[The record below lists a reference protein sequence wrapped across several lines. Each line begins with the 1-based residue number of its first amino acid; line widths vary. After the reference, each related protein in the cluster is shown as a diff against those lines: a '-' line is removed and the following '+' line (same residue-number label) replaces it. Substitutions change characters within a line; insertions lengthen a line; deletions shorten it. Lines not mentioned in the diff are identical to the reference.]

1 MSISARRLLLATA
14 IFAALGALVP
24 LRMAYLQ
31 LGPQAERIRAQEI
44 EGQYVVVHPPR
55 GEIYDRNG
63 QLLAGNQVVYEV
75 GVDLTQMKDPET
87 LALTLSVLLE
97 IDHDTLLN
105 QLLHPPEGVR
115 YLVVKDFVSA
125 AVQQQLA
132 TLQDELSR
140 QYADQAGSADEPPP
154 SLQGLRFRQHFFR
167 FYPQHELAA
176 NVLGFVNYEYR
187 GVLGVEEQYD
197 VFLGGQPER
206 IWLPRS
212 PLDADQVE
220 MPENNASLELTLDA
234 DLQGRVETILD
245 EAIRRYGAQTG
256 VIVVMDP
263 RSGEIWAMASAPRF
277 DPNRF
282 WEYDRYFDNAAEY
295 NRAVNMVYE
304 PGSVFKI
311 LTMAAG
317 LDANIIQPETTFLDT
332 GIYYIGQYAVYN
344 WNRAAWGEQTMTGCL
359 AHSLNV
365 CLAWVAD
372 EMGVET
378 FYRYMRAFGL
388 GRKTGIDLAN
398 EAAGRLKLPGDT
410 DWYPL
415 ELGTNAF
422 GQGVAVTPVQMLAAV
437 SAVANDGQ
445 MVAPHVVRAVVSEQ
459 GRYEVPVQTIGAPI
473 SAQTAQMLNQ
483 MLAEAINTET
493 SLASLPGYSIAGK
506 TGTAE
511 IPGEAGTNTSF
522 IGWGPVDDPQFM
534 VYVWLERPTA
544 SIWASEVA
552 APVFRDVAQVV
563 IDFLNLPPDEIRL
576 ARKR

>member
-1 MSISARRLLLATA
+1 MNISARRLLFATVL
-14 IFAALGALVP
+14 FAAIGLLVP
-24 LRMAYLQ
+24 LRIVYLQ
-31 LGPQAERIRAQEI
+31 FGPQADRIRAQEV
-44 EGQYVVVHPPR
+44 EGQYVVVQPPR

-63 QLLAGNQVVYEV
+63 RLLAGNQVVYEI
-75 GVDLTQMKDPET
+75 GIDLTQMENPET

-97 IDHDTLLN
+97 LDHDALLA
-105 QLLHPPEGVR
+105 QLEHPPEGLR
-115 YLVVKDFVSA
+115 YLVVKDFVSQE
-125 AVQQQLA
+125 VQQQLA
-132 TLQDELSR
+132 DLQAELA
-140 QYADQAGSADEPPP
+140 QQAAAAADEATHPP
-154 SLQGLRFRQHFFR
+154 SLAGLQYREHFFR
-167 FYPQHELAA
+167 FYPQRTLAA

-197 VFLGGQPER
+197 VFLGGRPER
-206 IWLPRS
+206 IWVPRS

-220 MPENNASLELTLDA
+220 MPANNASLELTLDVG
-234 DLQGRVETILD
+234 LQGTIENILD
-245 EAIRRYGAQTG
+245 DALVRYGAQSG

-282 WEYDRYFDNAAEY
+282 WEYGEYFDNAAEY
-295 NRAVNMVYE
+295 NRAVSMVYE
-304 PGSVFKI
+304 PGSVFKV

-317 LDANIIQPETTFLDT
+317 LDANVIEPDTTFLDT

-365 CLAWVAD
+365 CLAWIAD

-398 EAAGRLKLPGDT
+398 EAAGRLKLPGDA

-422 GQGVAVTPVQMLAAV
+422 GQGVAVTPVQMLAAA
-437 SAVANDGQ
+437 SAVANEGQ
-445 MVAPHVVRAVVSEQ
+445 MVAPHVVQAVVGEN
-459 GRYEVPVQTIGAPI
+459 GRYEVPLQTIGAPI
-473 SAQTAQMLNQ
+473 SAETARVLNQ
-483 MLAEAINTET
+483 MLADAVNTET
-493 SLASLPGYSIAGK
+493 SLATLPGYRLAGK

-511 IPGEAGTNTSF
+511 IPGEEGTNTSF

-534 VYVWLERPTA
+534 IYVWLERPTA

-552 APVFRDVAQVV
+552 APVFRDAAQAT
-563 IDFLNLPPDEIRL
+563 IDFLNLPPDDVRL
-576 ARKR
+576 AADR

>member
-1 MSISARRLLLATA
+1 MNISARRLLFATVL
-14 IFAALGALVP
+14 FAVIGLLVP
-24 LRMAYLQ
+24 LRIVYLQ
-31 LGPQAERIRAQEI
+31 FGPQADRIRAQEV
-44 EGQYVVVHPPR
+44 EGQYVVVQPPR

-63 QLLAGNQVVYEV
+63 RLLAGNQVVYEI
-75 GVDLTQMKDPET
+75 GIDLTQMENPET

-97 IDHDTLLN
+97 LDHDALLA
-105 QLLHPPEGVR
+105 QLEHPPEGLR
-115 YLVVKDFVSA
+115 YLVVKDFVSQE
-125 AVQQQLA
+125 VQQQLA
-132 TLQDELSR
+132 DLQAELA
-140 QYADQAGSADEPPP
+140 QQAAAAADEATHPP
-154 SLQGLRFRQHFFR
+154 SLAGLQYREHFFR
-167 FYPQHELAA
+167 FYPQRTLAA

-197 VFLGGQPER
+197 VFLGGRPER
-206 IWLPRS
+206 IWVPRS

-220 MPENNASLELTLDA
+220 MPANNASLELTLDVG
-234 DLQGRVETILD
+234 LQGTIENILD
-245 EAIRRYGAQTG
+245 DALVRYGAQSG

-282 WEYDRYFDNAAEY
+282 WEYGEYFDNAAEY
-295 NRAVNMVYE
+295 NRAVSMVYE
-304 PGSVFKI
+304 PGSVFKV

-317 LDANIIQPETTFLDT
+317 LDANVIEPDTTFLDT

-365 CLAWVAD
+365 CLAWIAD

-398 EAAGRLKLPGDT
+398 EAAGRLKLPGDA

-422 GQGVAVTPVQMLAAV
+422 GQGVAVTPVQMLAAA
-437 SAVANDGQ
+437 SAVANEGQ
-445 MVAPHVVRAVVSEQ
+445 MVAPHVVQAVVGEN
-459 GRYEVPVQTIGAPI
+459 GRYEVPLQTIGAPI
-473 SAQTAQMLNQ
+473 SAETARVLNQ
-483 MLAEAINTET
+483 MLADAVNTET
-493 SLASLPGYSIAGK
+493 SLATLPGYRLAGK

-511 IPGEAGTNTSF
+511 IPGEEGTNTSF

-534 VYVWLERPTA
+534 IYVWLERPTA

-552 APVFRDVAQVV
+552 APVFRDAAQAT
-563 IDFLNLPPDEIRL
+563 IDFLNLPPDDVRL
-576 ARKR
+576 AADR